1 MEGINFLHR
10 KAFEKSVFHHVL
22 SAGPALFTRLENQ
35 NHFTSEISL
44 RSKFLGGAQKVLPH
58 DRRDRR
64 HALRLRLEKRGHGWT
79 ILLKAARR
87 YPPSGRLKLLP
98 EVFRK

>member
-44 RSKFLGGAQKVLPH
+44 RSKFLGGAQS
-58 DRRDRR
+58 
-64 HALRLRLEKRGHGWT
+64 
-79 ILLKAARR
+79 AAAA
-87 YPPSGRLKLLP
+87 
-98 EVFRK
+98 